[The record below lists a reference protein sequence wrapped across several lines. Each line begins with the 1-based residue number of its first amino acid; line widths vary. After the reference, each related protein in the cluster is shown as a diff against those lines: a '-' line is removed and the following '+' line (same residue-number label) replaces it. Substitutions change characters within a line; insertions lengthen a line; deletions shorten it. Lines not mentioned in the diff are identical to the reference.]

1 MKFLFLGILSFFIT
15 STVTAQMF
23 SVGAAEERTGP
34 PTSFLKFGYGTT
46 NFDYNGNPSSPGDG
60 GLEFKNAGTLFAGF
74 SSSSFNLGLSLAN
87 RLTGL
92 DDISYIKFTID
103 YSNRARLISRPSFS
117 LNLPLVFRSGL
128 YTIGET
134 NNLAEDFSQITL
146 SLYPGLEIRNKLG
159 SRITFSNQG
168 TVGYGFSTSNGGFF
182 GGSVRGLSFESKLN
196 IERFIGQRTLG
207 IGYNFDLRD
216 FDIDGSSFDYD
227 LNGHTLSIGLSL

>member
-1 MKFLFLGILSFFIT
+1 
-15 STVTAQMF
+15 MF
-23 SVGAAEERTGP
+23 SVGSTEEKTGP
-34 PTSFLKFGYGTT
+34 PTSFLKLGYGATD
-46 NFDYNGNPSSPGDG
+46 FDYNGNFSSPSDG
-60 GLEFKNAGTLFAGF
+60 ALEFKNAGTFFVGF
-74 SSSSFNLGLSLAN
+74 SSASFNLGLSLAN

-92 DDISYIKFTID
+92 EDISYLKFNID
-103 YSNRARLISRPSFS
+103 YSNRARLVRRPSFS
-117 LNLPLVFRSGL
+117 LNLPLNFRSGL
-128 YTIGET
+128 YTIGEK

-196 IERFIGQRTLG
+196 IERFIGRRTLS

-227 LNGHTLSIGLSL
+227 LKGHTLSIGLSL